1 MISVDKQ
8 AGGHITPKARVLK
21 LVYAL
26 FELKIY
32 VLNEASHHAAVC
44 APAYVI
50 QGVFNILY

>member
-1 MISVDKQ
+1 MISVDKK
-8 AGGHITPKARVLK
+8 AGGHITPKDRVLK

-26 FELKIY
+26 FKLKIY

-44 APAYVI
+44 APAYVV